1 MTRPT
6 RKTVLKQLSELNARW
21 VDRLVAQGATTDEY
35 GQPVGVTPEQED
47 DYLSAVQRVLEGKGV
62 GR

>member
-1 MTRPT
+1 MSRPT

-35 GQPVGVTPEQED
+35 GQPTDVTPEQED
-47 DYLSAVQRVLEGKGV
+47 EYLLAVQGVLRGEGV
-62 GR
+62 SR

>member
-6 RKTVLKQLSELNARW
+6 RKIVLKQLSELNARW
-21 VDRLVAQGATTDEY
+21 VDRLVARGATTDEY

-47 DYLSAVQRVLEGKGV
+47 EYLSAVQRVLEGKGIA
-62 GR
+62 R

>member
-35 GQPVGVTPEQED
+35 GQPVDVSPDQED
-47 DYLSAVQRVLEGKGV
+47 DYLSAVQRVLGGKGV
-62 GR
+62 VK